1 MLELWYDGAI
11 MMSRT
16 QITLDREVQR
26 RIAKRAS
33 EQGIS
38 FAEYIRRLATR
49 DLAGLEPK
57 ADVSMVFNL
66 GSSGGSNV
74 AKNKDAMIAEAFEAM
89 RRKGRRR

>member
-1 MLELWYDGAI
+1 
-11 MMSRT
+11 MSRT

-38 FAEYIRRLATR
+38 FAEYMRRLAAR
-49 DLAGLEPK
+49 DLAAPEPK
-57 ADVSMVFNL
+57 ASVEMVFNL

-74 AKNKDAMIAEAFEAM
+74 AANKHAMIAEAFEAI
-89 RRKGRRR
+89 RRRSPRR